1 MLPVF
6 HCTRASSF
14 NDNVSK
20 RSAESAP
27 SDISFLEVPLGR
39 SFLERGSRRLQNM
52 VGLVHSLCH
61 VPLPLLTEPVDT
73 VSDHADEHSEDAK
86 YHRAGDDTDDKE
98 KLVLFALL
106 LHSDP
111 CTRDRLDVVYARV
124 CPLGDRTLAQ
134 TSWSVCAG
142 LWRRPLILALRSAA
156 LVVHDRCATA
166 LLVCDRRE
174 RQHVLQ
180 HVDVVVLD
188 GDGILDADVIALD

>member
-39 SFLERGSRRLQNM
+39 SFLERSSRRLQNM

-86 YHRAGDDTDDKE
+86 YRRAGDDTDDKE

-106 LHSDP
+106 LHSD
-111 CTRDRLDVVYARV
+111 
-124 CPLGDRTLAQ
+124 
-134 TSWSVCAG
+134 

-156 LVVHDRCATA
+156 LV
-166 LLVCDRRE
+166 VCDRRE

-188 GDGILDADVIALD
+188 GDSILDADV